1 MLGGGFG
8 KDLDE
13 NLMNIWMY
21 LEAISER
28 WSLNVN
34 DRYIYICI
42 SLVSLISSK
51 YVYVYIYISV
61 RVFGYINIYV
71 YYVYL

>member
-34 DRYIYICI
+34 DRYIYMYIIGIIDILKICVCI
-42 SLVSLISSK
+42 
-51 YVYVYIYISV
+51 YIYSV